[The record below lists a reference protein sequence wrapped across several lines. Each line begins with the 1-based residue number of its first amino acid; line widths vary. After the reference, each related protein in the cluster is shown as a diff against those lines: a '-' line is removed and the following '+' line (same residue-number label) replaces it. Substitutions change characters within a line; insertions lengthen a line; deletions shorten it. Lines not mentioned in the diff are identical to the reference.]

1 MFVEFLQVLLAFTK
15 VSLDLHFSYHG
26 KTVQK
31 VGFGF
36 YTSLQLVSLFSKKQS
51 FVVFYVDQLGAINKK
66 LLPCLKLILS
76 VNKDPPT
83 SMFLITKSEP
93 HHVL

>member
-1 MFVEFLQVLLAFTK
+1 MQGVYSLLHCYCSKIFCTFHLGQINVEFLQVLLAFTE

-51 FVVFYVDQLGAINKK
+51 FVVFYVDQLGAINK
-66 LLPCLKLILS
+66 
-76 VNKDPPT
+76 
-83 SMFLITKSEP
+83 
-93 HHVL
+93 